1 MPKQDL
7 TKKPVGRP
15 KGSKSTYVRKS
26 VKQMNE
32 DILRI
37 QAGDA
42 AQNTFHCCSC
52 GKDTDNAG
60 LFPRSTH
67 FLHTNNHMR
76 MPYCNDCVNALFNVT
91 KLGFPDY
98 HDGYRRICQMLDIY
112 YNEVLAEQAYSESND
127 GNRVTKYIQLL
138 INRPVLADKTYADN
152 VMEDIEKSTAELYR
166 FAPDIKVYNVT
177 QEMRDF
183 WGFGLGDKDYDFLNH
198 KYQEWSQEVECDNI
212 TQKTIIK
219 NICLIQLQI
228 QNAME
233 EGSDITKLINQ
244 FNATLSAANLQPK
257 QKSDNEMLTDN
268 QCFGLKIKEWEDEEP
283 ISEPDERFKDVDGI
297 RHYIIVW
304 FLGHFCKMMG
314 IKNRYTEALE
324 KEYSEE
330 VEQYTVEPPTYEDDD
345 ESLLDSADEFG
356 GDTS

>member
-52 GKDTDNAG
+52 GKDSDNAS
-60 LFPRSTH
+60 LFPRSSH
-67 FLHTNNHMR
+67 FLHANNHMR
-76 MPYCNDCVNALFNVT
+76 MPYCNDCCNALFNVT

-98 HDGYRRICQMLDIY
+98 HDSYRRICQMLDIY
-112 YNEVLAEQAYSESND
+112 YNEYLAEQAYQESND
-127 GNRVTKYIQLL
+127 GNRVTKYITLL
-138 INRPVLADKTYADN
+138 NNRPQIAEKTYADN
-152 VMEDIEKSTAELYR
+152 VFEDIEKSATELYR
-166 FAPDIKVYNVT
+166 MTPEIPTYTVT

-183 WGFGLGDKDYDFLNH
+183 WGFGLSDKGYDFLNH
-198 KYQEWSQEVECDNI
+198 KYEEWSRDVECDNI
-212 TQKTIIK
+212 AQKTIIK

-228 QNAME
+228 QTAME
-233 EGSDITKLINQ
+233 EGDDITKLINQ
-244 FNATLSAANLQPK
+244 FNASLSSANLQPK

-283 ISEPDERFKDVDGI
+283 IDEPDERFKDVDGI

-314 IKNRYTEALE
+314 IKNKYTQWLE
-324 KEYSEE
+324 KEYAEE
-330 VEQYTVEPPTYEDDD
+330 VEKYTVEPPTYNDDD
-345 ESLLDSADEFG
+345 DSLLDGDELFG

>member
-15 KGSKSTYVRKS
+15 KGSKSTYIRKS
-26 VKQMNE
+26 VKAMNE
-32 DILRI
+32 EILRL
-37 QAGDA
+37 QQGDA

-52 GKDTDNAG
+52 GKESDNAG

-67 FLHTNNHMR
+67 FMHVHNHNR

-98 HDGYRRICQMLDIY
+98 HDGYRRICQMLDLY

-127 GNRVTKYIQLL
+127 GNRVTKYITLL
-138 INRPVLADKTYADN
+138 INRPMLADKTYADN

-166 FAPDIKVYNVT
+166 FAPDVKVYNVT

-183 WGFGLGDKDYDFLNH
+183 WGFGLSDKDYDFLNY
-198 KYQEWSQEVECDNI
+198 KYQEWAKEVECDNI
-212 TQKTIIK
+212 TQRTIIK
-219 NICLIQLQI
+219 NLCLIQLQI

-233 EGSDITKLINQ
+233 DGTDITKLINQ
-244 FNATLSAANLQPK
+244 FNASLSAANLQPK

-283 ISEPDERFKDVDGI
+283 ISEVDERFKDVDGI

-314 IKNRYTEALE
+314 IKNKYTAALE
-324 KEYSEE
+324 TEYDDEIS
-330 VEQYTVEPPTYEDDD
+330 QYTVEPPTYDDD
-345 ESLLDSADEFG
+345 DTMVDGDEFFG

>member
-7 TKKPVGRP
+7 TKKPIGRP
-15 KGSKSTYVRKS
+15 KGSKSTYIRKS
-26 VKQMNE
+26 VKAMNE
-32 DILRI
+32 EILRL
-37 QAGDA
+37 QQGDA

-67 FLHTNNHMR
+67 FMHVHNHNR

-98 HDGYRRICQMLDIY
+98 HDGYRRICQMLDLY

-127 GNRVTKYIQLL
+127 GNRVTKYITLL
-138 INRPVLADKTYADN
+138 VNRPVLAEKTYADN

-166 FAPDIKVYNVT
+166 FAPDVKVYNVT

-183 WGFGLGDKDYDFLNH
+183 WGFGLSDKDYDFLNY
-198 KYQEWSQEVECDNI
+198 KYQEWAKEVECDNI
-212 TQKTIIK
+212 TQRTIIK
-219 NICLIQLQI
+219 NLCLIQLQI

-233 EGSDITKLINQ
+233 DGTDITKLINQ
-244 FNATLSAANLQPK
+244 FNASLSAANLQPK

-268 QCFGLKIKEWEDEEP
+268 QCFGLKIKEWENEEP
-283 ISEPDERFKDVDGI
+283 ISEVDERFKDVDGI
-297 RHYIIVW
+297 KHYIIVW

-314 IKNRYTEALE
+314 IKNKYTAAIER
-324 KEYSEE
+324 EYADE
-330 VEQYTVEPPTYEDDD
+330 VDQYTVEPPTYDDD
-345 ESLLDSADEFG
+345 DTIVDGDEFLG

>member
-7 TKKPVGRP
+7 TKKPIGRP
-15 KGSKSTYVRKS
+15 KGSKSTYIRKS
-26 VKQMNE
+26 VKAMNE
-32 DILRI
+32 EILRL
-37 QAGDA
+37 QQGDA

-52 GKDTDNAG
+52 GKDSDNAG

-67 FLHTNNHMR
+67 FMHVHNHNR

-98 HDGYRRICQMLDIY
+98 HDGYRRICQMLDLY

-127 GNRVTKYIQLL
+127 GNRVTKYITLL
-138 INRPVLADKTYADN
+138 VNRPVLADKTYADN

-166 FAPDIKVYNVT
+166 FAPDVKVYNVT

-183 WGFGLGDKDYDFLNH
+183 WGFGLSDKDYDFLNY
-198 KYQEWSQEVECDNI
+198 KYQEWAKEVECDNI
-212 TQKTIIK
+212 TQRTIIK
-219 NICLIQLQI
+219 NLCLIQLQI

-233 EGSDITKLINQ
+233 DGTDITKLINQ
-244 FNATLSAANLQPK
+244 FNASLSAANLQPK

-283 ISEPDERFKDVDGI
+283 ISEVDERFKDVDGI

-314 IKNRYTEALE
+314 VKNKYTEALE
-324 KEYSEE
+324 REYSEE
-330 VEQYTVEPPTYEDDD
+330 VEQYTVEPPTYDDD
-345 ESLLDSADEFG
+345 DDSLFDTDDSFG